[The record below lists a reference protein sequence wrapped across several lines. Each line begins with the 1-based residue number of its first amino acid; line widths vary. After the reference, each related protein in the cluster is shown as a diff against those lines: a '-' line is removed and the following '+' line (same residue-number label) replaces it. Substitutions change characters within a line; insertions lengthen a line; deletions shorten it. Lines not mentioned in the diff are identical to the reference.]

1 MNDPITIE
9 REELI
14 DIVDRA
20 IDRAIV
26 QTLKELGIKHKTFN
40 PWMSQAEAARLIGFY
55 VLQRAMKQG
64 LVEWR
69 KPSMDKSNSRIYI
82 RRKDVEKI
90 LNNPR

>member
-20 IDRAIV
+20 IDR
-26 QTLKELGIKHKTFN
+26 TLTELGIKRKILN
-40 PWMSQAEAARLIGFY
+40 PWMSQNQASKLVGRRRIE
-55 VLQRAMKQG
+55 RAMEQG
-64 LVEWR
+64 LVEWH
-69 KPSMDKSNSRIYI
+69 KPNMDKIKGRIYI